1 MIKRTI
7 EVSILNSINN
17 DTKIIV
23 IYGARQ
29 VGKTTL
35 INSLLDSTNK
45 KVIRINADIEKYNT
59 IFSSRDLDLMIDVID
74 DNEIIFIDEA
84 QNIKDIGVNLKI
96 IYDSLPKVKIIVTG
110 SSSFELANKI
120 KEPLTG
126 RTKTFHLYP
135 ISIGELRQTQ
145 SPFELKNNLEN
156 YMLYGMYPEIRTI
169 KSNKNKIEHLRELA
183 SAYLYRDVL
192 QLSNIKHSDK
202 IHKLLKLL
210 AFQMGSLVS
219 IHELSKQLKMSF
231 ETVNNYIDLLEKGFI
246 LFRLSGYSGNLRK
259 EVTKM
264 DKIYFYDLGVRN
276 MLIDNFNSLEFRH
289 DKGALWENF
298 LIMERIKKTSYHN
311 EFSNNYF
318 WRTYSGAELDYVEEA
333 NGKLNGFEFKWKSNK
348 VRKPKTWL
356 ENYSNATFTLINKA
370 NFLEFVL

>member
-1 MIKRTI
+1 MIQRII
-7 EVSILNSINN
+7 EKSILRSINDDN
-17 DTKIIV
+17 KIIV

-35 INSLLDSTNK
+35 INNLLNK
-45 KVIRINADIEKYNT
+45 TSKKIIKINADIEKYNT
-59 IFSSRDLDLMIDVID
+59 IFSSRNLNLMTEVID
-74 DNEIIFIDEA
+74 NNELLFIDEA
-84 QNIKDIGVNLKI
+84 QNIKDIGINLKI
-96 IYDSLPKVKIIVTG
+96 LHDSLPKLKIIVTG

-135 ISIGELRQTQ
+135 ISVEELRKTK
-145 SPFELKNNLEN
+145 SIFDIKNNLEN

-169 KSNKNKIEHLRELA
+169 KSTKNKIAHLRELA

-192 QLSNIKHSDK
+192 QLAHIKHSDK

-264 DKIYFYDLGVRN
+264 DKIYFYDLGIRN
-276 MLIDNFNSLEFRH
+276 MLIDNFNNLEFRH

-298 LIMERIKKTSYHN
+298 LIMERIKKISYHN

-318 WRTYSGAELDYVEEA
+318 WRTYSGAELDYIEET
-333 NGKLNGFEFKWKSNK
+333 NGQLNGYEFKWKSNK
-348 VRKPKTWL
+348 ARKPKTWL
-356 ENYSNATFTLINKA
+356 ENYSNSSFTLINND
-370 NFLEFVL
+370 NFLDFIL